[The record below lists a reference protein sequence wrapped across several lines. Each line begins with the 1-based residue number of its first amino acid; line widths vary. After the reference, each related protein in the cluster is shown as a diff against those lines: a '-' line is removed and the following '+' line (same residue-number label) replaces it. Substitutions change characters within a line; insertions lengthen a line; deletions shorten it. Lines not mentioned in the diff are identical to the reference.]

1 MKISLAAIF
10 RIAKALAPVA
20 IALAPAVK
28 HAIKEAKKPA
38 A

>member
-1 MKISLAAIF
+1 MKLNLATIF

-20 IALAPAVK
+20 IAVTPVVK
-28 HAIKEAKKPA
+28 QAIKEAKKPA